1 MQTISH
7 FLRCTALLGASLLA
21 VGQAQA
27 QGSLD
32 GSTLTIEYGL
42 DAGAGWQTIKSQTFT
57 VGAGQEVSNWSIDS
71 KNTIQWNIDVSGT
84 DVLFTYVGSGDFMN
98 FGSPDKLGFRI
109 VDSSN
114 SIAAIDG
121 AAMTNTTYVP
131 NVQGNLLEGFDPA
144 TALSFDADH
153 VYVNLNSSMY
163 HHHAMPGMGDP
174 VRDAIGLHL
183 SLQPTAAV
191 PEAATWAQM
200 SLGLGLL
207 ATGAVARRRQARR
220 ATPTGQL

>member
-7 FLRCTALLGASLLA
+7 FVRRASLLA
-21 VGQAQA
+21 VSLLALSGQAQA
-27 QGSLD
+27 HGSLD

-71 KNTIQWNIDVSGT
+71 KNTIQWNINVSGT
-84 DVLFTYVGSGDFMN
+84 DVVFSYVGSGDFMN
-98 FGSPDKLGFRI
+98 FGSPDKLGFRL

-121 AAMTNTTYVP
+121 AVVTNTTYVP

-144 TALSFDADH
+144 TALTFDADH

-174 VRDAIGLHL
+174 VRDTIGLHL
-183 SLQPTAAV
+183 SLHETPAV
-191 PEAATWAQM
+191 PEASTWAQM
-200 SLGLGLL
+200 GLGLL
-207 ATGAVARRRQARR
+207 AMGAVARRRQARR
-220 ATPTGQL
+220 SPQREQQ

>member
-7 FLRCTALLGASLLA
+7 FIRFTALLGASLLA
-21 VGQAQA
+21 MCGQAQA
-27 QGSLD
+27 HGSLD

-42 DAGAGWQTIKSQTFT
+42 DAGTGWQTIKSQTFT
-57 VGAGQEVSNWSIDS
+57 VGAGQEISNWSIDS

-114 SIAAIDG
+114 SIAAIEG
-121 AAMTNTTYVP
+121 AAVTNATYVP
-131 NVQGNLLEGFDPA
+131 NVQGNLLEGFDPT
-144 TALSFDADH
+144 TALTFDADH

-183 SLQPTAAV
+183 SLHETAAV
-191 PEAATWAQM
+191 PEASTWAQM
-200 SLGLGLL
+200 GLGLL
-207 ATGAVARRRQARR
+207 AMGAVVRRRQARR
-220 ATPTGQL
+220 ATPSGQQ

>member
-7 FLRCTALLGASLLA
+7 FIRSASLLA
-21 VGQAQA
+21 VSLLALGSNAQA
-27 QGSLD
+27 HGSLD

-57 VGAGQEVSNWSIDS
+57 VGAGLEVSNWSIDS

-121 AAMTNTTYVP
+121 AVVTNTTYVP

-144 TALSFDADH
+144 SALTFDADH

-183 SLQPTAAV
+183 SLQEVSAV
-191 PEAATWAQM
+191 PEASTWAQM
-200 SLGLGLL
+200 GLGLL
-207 ATGAVARRRQARR
+207 AMGAVARCRQARR
-220 ATPTGQL
+220 SPQHAQP